1 MENNLTSQ
9 PVATERYDAILQTA
23 ASLFAEKGYQNVSTE
38 EIARTAG
45 VSKGLVHY
53 HFSNKEELL
62 VKILERGRDS
72 LSTQLDFIEETDETA
87 RSKIWAAVKA
97 YLDVASAQP
106 ALTRMALIAF
116 FETPYTERLKSLWLG
131 YLEENLNAFSG
142 LIEEG
147 IAKGE
152 FKPVDSKLTTHFV
165 IGMAFEVLR
174 VTALQQQPLDT
185 NKIADEITGVVFDG
199 IAQ

>member
-1 MENNLTSQ
+1 MKDNSQHTS
-9 PVATERYDAILQTA
+9 TDRYEAILQTA
-23 ASLFAEKGYQNVSTE
+23 ESLFAEKGYQNVSTE

-62 VKILERGRDS
+62 IKILERGRDL
-72 LSTQLDFIEETDETA
+72 LSTQLSDIEETDETA
-87 RSKIWAAVKA
+87 RSKMRAAVKA
-97 YLDVASAQP
+97 YLDVASARP

-116 FETPYTERLKSLWLG
+116 FEAPYTEKLKSLWVG
-131 YLEENLNAFSG
+131 YLEENLNAFAG

-152 FKPVDSKLTTHFV
+152 FEPVDSKLTTHFV

-174 VTALQQQPLDT
+174 VTALQQQPLET
-185 NKIADEITGVVFDG
+185 GKIADEITRVLING
-199 IAQ
+199 IAR

>member
-1 MENNLTSQ
+1 MNNNSSSQ

-23 ASLFAEKGYQNVSTE
+23 ESLFAEKGYQNVSTE

-62 VKILERGRDS
+62 IKILERGRDS
-72 LSTQLDFIEETDETA
+72 LSSQLTSISDTGDSA
-87 RSKIWAAVKA
+87 RSKMHAAVKA

-106 ALTRMALIAF
+106 ALSRMAVIAF
-116 FETPYTERLKSLWLG
+116 FETPYTERLKNLWLT
-131 YLEENLNAFSG
+131 YLDENLNAFAG

-147 IAKGE
+147 IEKGE
-152 FKPVDSKLTTHFV
+152 FKSVDSKLTTHFV
-165 IGMAFEVLR
+165 IGMAFEILR
-174 VTALQQQPLDT
+174 VTAFQQQPLDT
-185 NKIADEITGVVFDG
+185 DKIADEITNVVFNG
-199 IAQ
+199 IAR

>member
-1 MENNLTSQ
+1 MKDNSSSQ

-23 ASLFAEKGYQNVSTE
+23 ESLFAEKGYQNVSTE

-87 RSKIWAAVKA
+87 RSKIRAAVKA

-116 FETPYTERLKSLWLG
+116 FEAPYTEKLKSLWLG

-152 FKPVDSKLTTHFV
+152 FEPVDSKLTTHFV

-185 NKIADEITGVVFDG
+185 NKIADEITRVVFHG
-199 IAQ
+199 IAR